1 MIGPDYTRERCLMS
15 DTWTAEIEY
24 AVAEL
29 VRRLTATRPHN
40 RDVAALD
47 RSAYLILHEVLHTPE
62 PVTIQALAR
71 RLHVDVST
79 MSRQIAAMTRKE
91 LVARVPLA
99 DSPRVH
105 GVRATPLG
113 YTAFDAMRAARQ
125 TVYREIL
132 REWSAADQAHLAL
145 ALQRLNQSI
154 RHYQDRHRRDAPPD

>member
-1 MIGPDYTRERCLMS
+1 MS
-15 DTWTAEIEY
+15 DTWIADIEY

-40 RDVAALD
+40 REVATLD

-79 MSRQIAAMTRKE
+79 MSRQIAAMKRKGLVTRMP
-91 LVARVPLA
+91 ASDNSRT
-99 DSPRVH
+99 H
-105 GVRATPLG
+105 GVCATPDG

-132 REWSAADQAHLAL
+132 RDWSGADQAQLARV
-145 ALQRLNQSI
+145 LQRLNHSI
-154 RHYQDRHRRDAPPD
+154 RHYQDRHHDASGD